1 MAHQISIII
10 PVLNEALTINRTLK
24 HLSGLHAGSEFETI
38 VADGDP
44 GGSTIRHISGSKIKS
59 VITPRNRAIQM
70 NRGAL
75 AADGKIL
82 LFLHADT
89 RLAPD
94 APAKIIAAMKGE
106 NVAGGAFSL
115 GIDSARPVFRLIEKA
130 TSFRS
135 RLTKIPYGDQAVF
148 LSRKLFFRL
157 GGFREIPLMEDVDLM
172 RRIKKT
178 GGKIVIL
185 PDKALTSARRWEK
198 EGVLYCSAR
207 NRMLSTLYLLGVSPD
222 RLVKYYRS

>member
-10 PVLNEALTINRTLK
+10 PVLNEALTIDRTIK
-24 HLSGLHAGSEFETI
+24 HLAGLHAGIDFETI

-44 GGSTIRHISGSKIKS
+44 NGSTIRQISGSKIKT
-59 VITPRNRAIQM
+59 VIAPRSRAIQM
-70 NRGAL
+70 NQGAA
-75 AADGKIL
+75 AADGEIL

-89 RLAPD
+89 RLLPG
-94 APAKIIAAMKGE
+94 APAKIMTVMSREK
-106 NVAGGAFSL
+106 VAGGAFSL
-115 GIDSARPVFRLIEKA
+115 IIDSPRPVFRLLEKA
-130 TSFRS
+130 TALRC

-157 GGFREIPLMEDVDLM
+157 GGFREIPMMEDVDLM
-172 RRIKKT
+172 RRVKKT

-185 PDKALTSARRWEK
+185 PDKVLTSARRWEK
-198 EGVLYCSAR
+198 EGALYCSAR
-207 NRMLSTLYLLGVSPD
+207 NRILSTLYLLGVSPD